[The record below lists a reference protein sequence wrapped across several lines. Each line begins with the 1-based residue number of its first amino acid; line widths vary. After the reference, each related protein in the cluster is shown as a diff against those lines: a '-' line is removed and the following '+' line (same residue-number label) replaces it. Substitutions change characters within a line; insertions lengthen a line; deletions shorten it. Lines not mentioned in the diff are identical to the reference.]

1 MLRKLLNLSRP
12 NCSTEIILVPHW
24 CYPYGLHELKITMS
38 MTAIIII
45 ITAGNDSK
53 ESCSQLIS
61 LFCSSTGPGLNN
73 KIGKAWEGSQKPG
86 GSTSVAQ
93 PGRVTISPTGQ
104 MTNTGSN
111 HIS

>member
-1 MLRKLLNLSRP
+1 
-12 NCSTEIILVPHW
+12 
-24 CYPYGLHELKITMS
+24 MS